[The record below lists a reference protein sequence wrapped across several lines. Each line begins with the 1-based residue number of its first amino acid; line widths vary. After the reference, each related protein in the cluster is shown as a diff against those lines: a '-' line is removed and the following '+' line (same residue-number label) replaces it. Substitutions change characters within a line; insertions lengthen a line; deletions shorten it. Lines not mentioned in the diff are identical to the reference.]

1 MAWPLF
7 GRAYLWASSP
17 PGTRLALVEVHVSA
31 WREGGSSHH
40 TSRPPSPGTFQ
51 EEINLKD
58 KWGLEQSAQQCFQTK
73 SKQLFIK
80 GQIAGR

>member
-1 MAWPLF
+1 MAL
-7 GRAYLWASSP
+7 LW
-17 PGTRLALVEVHVSA
+17 E
-31 WREGGSSHH
+31 GSSLGFQPPRGHGWLWLKSVCLSCI
-40 TSRPPSPGTFQ
+40 TRAWPPSPGRFQ

-58 KWGLEQSAQQCFQTK
+58 KWGLEQSTQQCFQTK